1 MAGIIMHLCALAQS
15 LSHDPS
21 TLQHRYFKGEERI
34 YLTELKKIVSDNPE
48 ALRYVRNAQT
58 SSAVSLILGIGGI
71 GVVGYAFFN
80 ILNGEVLNP
89 YTFMVGSGL
98 IILSISFGINSG
110 INGGK
115 AVKAYNNSI
124 DTVSKIKTKSSVN
137 LSFGGNGLS
146 ISYHF

>member
-89 YTFMVGSGL
+89 YTFMVG
-98 IILSISFGINSG
+98 